1 MLAVIKLAGNQHIV
15 KKNDI
20 IITNK
25 IDDEV
30 GKEIV
35 IQDVLSIIDEGKVQI
50 GSPLLPNVSV
60 KAKVLEQTRDKK
72 VIVFKKEEEN
82 TLGVKMVIDNTLQN
96 YKLLILT
103 NKSIMR

>member
-72 VIVFKKEEEN
+72 VIVFKKRRRKHSRRKN
-82 TLGVKMVIDNTLQN
+82 GHRQYITKLQIVDIN
-96 YKLLILT
+96 
-103 NKSIMR
+103 